1 MSIKDDL
8 EEAKIEIQ
16 ELKEQSNQLNMNSN
30 FDLGNTF
37 KKIIYFLLVLIIVL
51 VGTIIFFIIK
61 NNQMA
66 KDLSEYTCESDI
78 MEQDGI
84 YNFID
89 SEGNMITTDAD
100 VLNKFIEEYYNGKTK
115 KSNQEKSKSSYS

>member
-1 MSIKDDL
+1 M
-8 EEAKIEIQ
+8 EEK
-16 ELKEQSNQLNMNSN
+16 N

-37 KKIIYFLLVLIIVL
+37 KKIIYFLFLLILIL
-51 VGTIIFFIIK
+51 IGIIIFFVIK

-66 KDLSEYTCESDI
+66 TELSQYTCETDI

-89 SEGNMITTDAD
+89 SEGNMITTDSD
-100 VLNKFIEEYYNGKTK
+100 VLEKFVEEYYNGKAK
-115 KSNQEKSKSSYS
+115 KND